1 MILSADAYR
10 HFVKENNLS
19 SVINNELGRKPLESM
34 RWEEVWDAALRI
46 RTNFLKKP
54 IPEDLLLY

>member
-1 MILSADAYR
+1 MQ
-10 HFVKENNLS
+10 NNLNS
-19 SVINNELGRKPLESM
+19 IINNELGRKPLESM

-54 IPEDLLLY
+54 IPENPKSK